1 MESRGAGEGKTGRRE
16 DGKKGGREEGKRRRR
31 EELSLRG
38 IARSEAQQ
46 SEAIPSGMAS
56 STLLAN
62 GLKIFHQERHV
73 CSIALRG
80 LRVLRG
86 YLSYVRLLGV

>member
-38 IARSEAQQ
+38 IAERSEAIRSNPFWNGFYYTRSNVVQTFTYLCDLCVLCGLILPMQ
-46 SEAIPSGMAS
+46 SYFFVV
-56 STLLAN
+56 N
-62 GLKIFHQERHV
+62 
-73 CSIALRG
+73 
-80 LRVLRG
+80 
-86 YLSYVRLLGV
+86 YL